1 MFPIPI
7 ILLFNCI
14 NLKSAIEQFW
24 CLLIIN
30 KYKNEYM
37 TWLNVTE
44 YLCPFVVFIILIYYF
59 PPDCLPWVTRR
70 LPLEEQGHIKTI
82 AILSISLL
90 VSIFT
95 SLLNQKQMT
104 ENNLYFI
111 SSWKDDIFNVYGN
124 MYKIQRLIR

>member
-1 MFPIPI
+1 
-7 ILLFNCI
+7 
-14 NLKSAIEQFW
+14 
-24 CLLIIN
+24 
-30 KYKNEYM
+30 M
-37 TWLNVTE
+37 TWLNITE

-59 PPDCLPWVTRR
+59 PPDFLPWVTRR
-70 LPLEEQGHIKTI
+70 LPLEEQEHIKTI
-82 AILSISLL
+82 AIPSISLL

-111 SSWKDDIFNVYGN
+111 NSWNDGIFNVYGN

>member
-1 MFPIPI
+1 
-7 ILLFNCI
+7 
-14 NLKSAIEQFW
+14 
-24 CLLIIN
+24 
-30 KYKNEYM
+30 M